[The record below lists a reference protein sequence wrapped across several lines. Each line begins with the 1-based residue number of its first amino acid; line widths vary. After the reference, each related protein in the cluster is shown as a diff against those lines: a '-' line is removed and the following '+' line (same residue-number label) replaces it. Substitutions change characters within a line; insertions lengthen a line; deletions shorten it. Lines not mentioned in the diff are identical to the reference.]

1 MWKTDN
7 TQVPTQWITHSHEHQ
22 KTRQIGANI
31 QQRKIYF
38 KGLAVVL
45 FKKQKTDKRKII
57 KGEELTYQMSGH
69 GWELEIEDCE
79 GITEDHL
86 LPPLWF

>member
-1 MWKTDN
+1 MWKQIILKCTLSELH
-7 TQVPTQWITHSHEHQ
+7 TLTEHQ
-22 KTRQIGANI
+22 KARETGANR

-45 FKKQKTDKRKII
+45 FKRQKTDKRKII
-57 KGEELTYQMSGH
+57 KGEDLTYQMSEH
-69 GWELEIEDCE
+69 GWELEVEDHG